1 MPLPYRRRRGKGF
14 FLPRSIKVSYPR
26 IAASRAC
33 ALRIFFARKNR
44 HTRHK
49 CCINLYINMLRVYSL
64 PSQPY
69 TNEGLTRH

>member
-14 FLPRSIKVSYPR
+14 FATRNQSIISTDCRLARVR
-26 IAASRAC
+26 VTH
-33 ALRIFFARKNR
+33 FFARKNR

-49 CCINLYINMLRVYSL
+49 CCINLYINMLRVYGL